1 MTVTRVLVLAL
12 VLPLCVCTN
21 IDVSE
26 NATIAGLNNCSP
38 RCNSTCTEK
47 EAAGVCRCDG
57 QCERYGDCCAS
68 KVACD
73 GGEDGRPP
81 LAGLECRSLHLDR
94 YQTQPDKTNAV
105 WMVSACP
112 EDWLASQKDEELRNA
127 DEKCRNGSDNLP
139 PVTDL
144 DSGQVYR
151 NEYCA
156 VCRRVKNIRPWSY
169 RLACSPWLRFMV
181 TNTPQFNLTREIIE
195 RECIV
200 CGFRTPRTVPQPPR
214 RCLHRSLVTQECLLK
229 EKLENITGTVLE
241 ENEYQQIVMRCHS
254 NPASPVAN
262 GSSTTSPYRNQYCAI
277 CNGKPTSELV
287 CADPYS
293 SRDKRDYC
301 SEEAASRH
309 IDRTTPTTAPPPT
322 TPTATTATTAPPPT
336 DTNSTILSSAPQPNP
351 FFFFDRTSIPLAKP
365 APEPI
370 VVIPDVPFS
379 IFLDVNGDSQVITS
393 ETVSVNITTSC
404 SSRQVFDPIKK
415 TCRQTICPEGY
426 ATQRGSCSIVQN
438 ITVAVG
444 QNGTNE
450 SMVICDGKFIVLD
463 KMEFELTSNDTL
475 MFRNETYDI
484 VGYNNSLP
492 IICVEQNGTCDGKFI
507 VLDKMEF
514 ELTSNDTLMF
524 RNETYDIVGYNNSL
538 PIICVPFEQNGTSL
552 HNVTLLFYSYP
563 KTFSILT
570 YVGCSLSLVGCMV
583 VLFTYALFKEL
594 RTLPGQIL
602 MNLASTIL
610 ASCLFLLIGIPI
622 TAEVGKDELCEAS
635 AILLHWLMLSQ
646 FSWMSVMSFE
656 LARTLYRAT
665 KLRQIEKKTTRR
677 NMLIIYLVIG
687 WGIPTV
693 ITSIS
698 VVLNYTTDLID
709 YGEDGFCWI
718 GHINSFY
725 AVFLAPV
732 VASIILNGVTFTV
745 TVSLLFKASRVQSKL
760 NKEQT
765 RSYLRVYLSV
775 FSITGLTWI
784 FGFIAIAIREDWAWY
799 AFVVTT
805 TTQGFVICLAFI
817 FTQKVG
823 KLYKDL
829 LFSSVSVKTTSK
841 SNAKQSTQ
849 ESSLPVKYN
858 RKSENQSVASTLAQ
872 EEPGQERAGQN
883 GASSGE
889 TGGKVE
895 IEMDHISKSSI
906 TAQDKGNDN

>member
-1 MTVTRVLVLAL
+1 MSVRRVLVLAL
-12 VLPLCVCTN
+12 VLPLCACTN
-21 IDVSE
+21 VDVSE
-26 NATIAGLNNCSP
+26 NTAIVELNNCGP
-38 RCNSTCTEK
+38 RCNSTCTES
-47 EAAGVCRCDG
+47 ESAGVCRCDG
-57 QCERYGDCCAS
+57 QCKRYGDCCTN

-94 YQTQPDKTNAV
+94 YQTQPDKTKAV

-112 EDWLASQKDEELRNA
+112 ENWLASQEDEELRGA
-127 DEKCRNGSDNLP
+127 DEKCRNGSDILP

-144 DSGQVYR
+144 DSGLVYR

-156 VCRRVKNIRPWSY
+156 VCHRVKNIRPWGY
-169 RLACSPWLRFMV
+169 RLACSPWLRYMV

-200 CGFRTPRTVPQPPR
+200 CGFRTPQTVQQLPR
-214 RCLHRSLVTQECLLK
+214 PCLHRSLVTQECLPK
-229 EKLENITGTVLE
+229 EKLENITGNVLE
-241 ENEYQQIVMRCHS
+241 ENGYQQIVMKCHS
-254 NPASPVAN
+254 NPASPAAN
-262 GSSTTSPYRNQYCAI
+262 DSSTTSPYRNQYCAM
-277 CNGKPTSELV
+277 CNGKPTAELA

-293 SRDKRDYC
+293 SRDTRDYC

-309 IDRTTPTTAPPPT
+309 IDRTTPTAAPPPT
-322 TPTATTATTAPPPT
+322 APPATTATTAPPT
-336 DTNSTILSSAPQPNP
+336 AATNISAPIPKLIP
-351 FFFFDRTSIPLAKP
+351 GASVPSIIFSKP
-365 APEPI
+365 APAAPTSGQPD
-370 VVIPDVPFS
+370 VIPNVPFS
-379 IFLDVNGDSQVITS
+379 IFLDVKGDSQVITS

-404 SSRQVFDPIKK
+404 SSGQVFDPIKK

-438 ITVAVG
+438 ITVNAG
-444 QNGTNE
+444 QNGSNGSNE
-450 SMVICDGKFIVLD
+450 SVVVCDGEFIVLD

-475 MFRNETYDI
+475 
-484 VGYNNSLP
+484 V
-492 IICVEQNGTCDGKFI
+492 
-507 VLDKMEF
+507 
-514 ELTSNDTLMF
+514 F

-552 HNVTLLFYSYP
+552 HNVTFLYYSYP

-583 VLFTYALFKEL
+583 VLLTYSLFKEL
-594 RTLPGQIL
+594 RTLPGKIL
-602 MNLASTIL
+602 MNLASAIL

-665 KLRQIEKKTTRR
+665 KLRQIEKKTARR
-677 NMLIIYLVIG
+677 NVFILYLVIG

-698 VVLNYTTDLID
+698 VALNYTTDLID
-709 YGEDGFCWI
+709 YGEEGFCWI
-718 GHINSFY
+718 DHINSFY

-732 VASIILNGVTFTV
+732 VTSIIINGVTFTV

-765 RSYLRVYLSV
+765 TSYLRIYLSV
-775 FSITGLTWI
+775 FSITGLTWV

-799 AFVVTT
+799 AFVAMT

-829 LFSSVSVKTTSK
+829 FSCSVSVKSTSK

-849 ESSLPVKYN
+849 ESSLPVKYI
-858 RKSENQSVASTLAQ
+858 RKSENQSVASALAQ
-872 EEPGQERAGQN
+872 EEPTQERAGQN
-883 GASSGE
+883 TASSGE
-889 TGGKVE
+889 TSGKVE
-895 IEMDHISKSSI
+895 IEMDHISEQSK
-906 TAQDKGNDN
+906 

>member
-336 DTNSTILSSAPQPNP
+336 DTNSPILSSGPILK
-351 FFFFDRTSIPLAKP
+351 FGPLAKPAP

-393 ETVSVNITTSC
+393 EIVSVNITTSC
-404 SSRQVFDPIKK
+404 SSGQVFDPIKK

-438 ITVAVG
+438 ITVAAG
-444 QNGTNE
+444 QNGTNG
-450 SMVICDGKFIVLD
+450 SMVI
-463 KMEFELTSNDTL
+463 
-475 MFRNETYDI
+475 
-484 VGYNNSLP
+484 
-492 IICVEQNGTCDGKFI
+492 CDGKFI

-563 KTFSILT
+563 QTFSILT

-665 KLRQIEKKTTRR
+665 KLRQIEKKMTRR
-677 NMLIIYLVIG
+677 NMLILYLVIG

-732 VASIILNGVTFTV
+732 VASIMLNGVTFTV

-883 GASSGE
+883 AASSGE